1 MSYNNK
7 KMVKLW
13 YIQTV
18 EWQVA
23 NQKYFLLR
31 TNKNM

>member
-7 KMVKLW
+7 KMV